1 MSDSKSRLAST
12 RGSRPLYS
20 SRTATELEF
29 QDRNNFEI
37 QRMVD
42 LILEIVTNGLK
53 WAVERESERLD
64 QERDFVEWGP
74 GDKNDEGY
82 LIAELAEPL
91 PTHLS
96 IIKTMLVLQSEP
108 VGSDEENV
116 VRFKELLS
124 VGKITNQ
131 FVFNIVAA
139 CCEFYAFGWMA
150 RQIAGDPPF
159 QHFHA
164 ERRVT
169 SSLVDCD
176 AEFEKTSAIAG

>member
-1 MSDSKSRLAST
+1 
-12 RGSRPLYS
+12 
-20 SRTATELEF
+20 LEF
-29 QDRNNFEI
+29 EDRNNFEI

-42 LILEIVTNGLK
+42 LILEIATNGLE
-53 WAVERESERLD
+53 WARVRESQRLD

-82 LIAELAEPL
+82 LIKELAEPL

-96 IIKTMLVLQSEP
+96 IIKTILLLQSEA

-116 VRFKELLS
+116 VRFKELLLA
-124 VGKITNQ
+124 GRITNQ

-139 CCEFYAFGWMA
+139 CCDFYAFGWMA

-159 QHFHA
+159 QHFHTA
-164 ERRVT
+164 PRVT

-176 AEFEKTSAIAG
+176 AEFEKTSALAR

>member
-1 MSDSKSRLAST
+1 VPASIWQP
-12 RGSRPLYS
+12 PLS
-20 SRTATELEF
+20 LSQEAELEF
-29 QDRNNFEI
+29 EDRNSFEI

-42 LILEIVTNGLK
+42 LTLEIATNGLA
-53 WAVERESERLD
+53 WARERESERLD

-74 GDKNDEGY
+74 EDKNDEGY

-96 IIKTMLVLQSEP
+96 IIKTILLLQCEP

-116 VRFKELLS
+116 ARFKGLLS
-124 VGKITNQ
+124 AGKITKQ
-131 FVFNIVAA
+131 FVFNVVAA
-139 CCEFYAFGWMA
+139 CCDFYAFGWMA

-159 QHFHA
+159 RHFHA
-164 ERRVT
+164 ARRVT

-176 AEFEKTSAIAG
+176 EEFEKSSAIAQ

>member
-1 MSDSKSRLAST
+1 MPASNWQPPF
-12 RGSRPLYS
+12 SLS
-20 SRTATELEF
+20 QEAELEF

-37 QRMVD
+37 RRMVD
-42 LILEIVTNGLK
+42 LTLEIATNGLK
-53 WAVERESERLD
+53 WARERESERLD

-74 GDKNDEGY
+74 RDKNDEGY

-139 CCEFYAFGWMA
+139 CCDFCAFGWMA

-176 AEFEKTSAIAG
+176 AEFEKSSAIAG

>member
-1 MSDSKSRLAST
+1 MKYYVLGQIRFLLWRSPLCGAGDQ
-12 RGSRPLYS
+12 RGQKRECGRVPNGNENLNGWI
-20 SRTATELEF
+20 
-29 QDRNNFEI
+29 RNETLLN
-37 QRMVD
+37 
-42 LILEIVTNGLK
+42 
-53 WAVERESERLD
+53 
-64 QERDFVEWGP
+64 WGP

-82 LIAELAEPL
+82 LIAELAQPL

-108 VGSDEENV
+108 AGSDEENV

-150 RQIAGDPPF
+150 RHILGDPQF

-176 AEFEKTSAIAG
+176 AEFEKSSAVAG